1 MVAISV
7 LSAFLIVIAVDLI
20 VLKVQRKN
28 HPAFEPSFSQIEF
41 QISNG
46 NVFTFPSNI
55 FFSKGHT
62 WHKKNKEGLLEIGID
77 PFGWT
82 ALGALSILKCAE
94 PGAEVKRGTMLFE
107 GCYGNKNIK
116 FLSPVSGIIKS
127 VNNNII
133 GKKISDPFAAWGI
146 QLISKDSPKNKD
158 LFFIGIE
165 ALNWMKNEFSRLKTF
180 IETHSSKIELAGE
193 TMYDGGSL
201 SNDLAGLL
209 DNQSIND
216 FEKEFLSL

>member
-1 MVAISV
+1 MVAIFV
-7 LSAFLIVIAVDLI
+7 LAAFLIVVAADLI
-20 VLKVQRKN
+20 VLKVQGKN

-46 NVFTFPSNI
+46 NVFTVPSNI

-94 PGAEVKRGTMLFE
+94 SGVEVQRGTMLFE

-116 FLSPVSGIIKS
+116 FLSPVNGIVKS

-133 GKKISDPFAAWGI
+133 GQKISDPFAAWGV

-158 LFFIGIE
+158 LFFTGSE
-165 ALNWMKNEFSRLKTF
+165 ALKWIKNEFSRLKVF
-180 IETHSSKIELAGE
+180 IETHSSKLELVGE
-193 TMYDGGSL
+193 TMYDGGSF
-201 SNDLAGLL
+201 SNDAIYLL
-209 DNQSIND
+209 DDQSLND